1 MDLLI
6 TSILIAF
13 GSASLT
19 WFLASQAHQSDRL
32 KLELHLEQ
40 KVQRA
45 RRRCELLQGRLE
57 RTQLEA
63 RNEVLKELARFL
75 LDHHTD
81 PLSGTPLALRDFER
95 RLLQSG
101 RPS

>member
-1 MDLLI
+1 M
-6 TSILIAF
+6 IAC

-19 WFLASQAHQSDRL
+19 WSLTKYAHRADRL
-32 KLELHLEQ
+32 LLESQMEKKL
-40 KVQRA
+40 QRS
-45 RRRCELLQGRLE
+45 RRRCEVLQSRLAQ
-57 RTQLEA
+57 TQLEA

-75 LDHHTD
+75 LEQHAEPRT
-81 PLSGTPLALRDFER
+81 GGPLALRDFER